1 MLPVEKRDFISL
13 GSSLDRCAILC
24 KSSIIINMDQTIL
37 LVVLGAIIFGFGLTL
52 NLLNRRLQELKS
64 SSAVELIKSDVIE
77 LTRGIN
83 ILQQAVGDKLDKNN
97 SSMQA
102 SMQKQLSE
110 SAKLV
115 SDVTQRLAKL
125 DDTNKRVIDVADEL
139 KTLQNVLQ
147 NPKQR
152 GVFGE
157 YYLESVLDNILSSK
171 NYQMQYKFKDGE
183 IVDAVIFLDK
193 GQILPIDSKFS
204 LENYNRMVGE
214 KSKPEREKLLA
225 KVRTDL
231 KNRIDETSKY
241 IRANEKTMDFA
252 FMFIPSESLYYDL
265 LIGDVGTGSSARDL
279 IEYAFRD
286 KKVIIVSPTSFM
298 AYLQTVLHGLRSL
311 QIEEQAKD
319 IQIRVGKLG
328 QHIGKFDEYMQKLG
342 KSLGQTVGHYNS
354 AHKELGKVDK
364 DVVKI
369 AGSDLNVDPLLLD
382 KPLIDE

>member
-1 MLPVEKRDFISL
+1 
-13 GSSLDRCAILC
+13 
-24 KSSIIINMDQTIL
+24 MDQTFLLIIL
-37 LVVLGAIIFGFGLTL
+37 IMVVTGVGVVLYVL
-52 NLLNRRLQELKS
+52 NQKLRELKN
-64 SSAVELIKSDVIE
+64 SSAVELLKSDVTE
-77 LTRGIN
+77 LSRGIN
-83 ILQQAVGDKLDKNN
+83 NLQQVVGDKLDHNN
-97 SSMQA
+97 TSMQT
-102 SMQKQLSE
+102 SMQKQLTE

-125 DDTNKRVIDVADEL
+125 DETNRRVVDVADEL

-157 YYLESVLDNILSSK
+157 YYLESVLDNILPSK

-183 IVDAVIFLDK
+183 IVDAVVFLDK

-214 KSKPEREKLLA
+214 DKKPEREKLLA
-225 KVRTDL
+225 KVRADL

-241 IRANEKTMDFA
+241 IRPSEKTMDFA

-298 AYLQTVLHGLRSL
+298 AYLQTVLQGLRSL

-328 QHIGKFDEYMQKLG
+328 QHIGRFDEFMGKLG
-342 KSLGQTVGHYNS
+342 KSLGQTVGHYND

-369 AGSDLNVDPLLLD
+369 AGTNPDVDPLLID
-382 KPLIDE
+382 KPRIDE

>member
-1 MLPVEKRDFISL
+1 MEQMLT
-13 GSSLDRCAILC
+13 
-24 KSSIIINMDQTIL
+24 II
-37 LVVLGAIIFGFGLTL
+37 LVVVIIGFIAIIYFL
-52 NLLNRRLQELKS
+52 NQRLREIKS
-64 SSAVELIKSDVIE
+64 SSAVELLKSDVTE
-77 LTRGIN
+77 LSRGIGK
-83 ILQQAVGDKLDKNN
+83 LQQVVGDKLDNN
-97 SSMQA
+97 NNSMQA

-115 SDVTQRLAKL
+115 TDVTQRLAKL
-125 DDTNKRVIDVADEL
+125 DETNKRVVDVADEL

-157 YYLESVLDNILSSK
+157 YYLESVLENILPSK
-171 NYQMQYKFKDGE
+171 NYQMQYKFRDGE
-183 IVDAVIFLDK
+183 IVDAVVFLDK
-193 GQILPIDSKFS
+193 GLILPIDSKFS

-214 KSKPEREKLLA
+214 DKKPEREKLLA
-225 KVRTDL
+225 KVRSDL
-231 KNRIDETSKY
+231 KLRIDETSKY
-241 IRANEKTMDFA
+241 IRQSEKTMDFA

-298 AYLQTVLHGLRSL
+298 AYLQTVLQGLRSL

-319 IQIRVGKLG
+319 IQIRVGQLG
-328 QHIGKFDEYMQKLG
+328 QHIGKFDEFMGKLG
-342 KSLGQTVGHYNS
+342 KSLGQTVGHYND

-369 AGSDLNVDPLLLD
+369 AGTNVSVDPLLLD
-382 KPLIDE
+382 KPRDDE

>member
-1 MLPVEKRDFISL
+1 ME
-13 GSSLDRCAILC
+13 
-24 KSSIIINMDQTIL
+24 QTIL
-37 LVVLGAIIFGFGLTL
+37 IVVLGVVILGFGAVLY
-52 NLLNRRLQELKS
+52 LLNQRLQELKS
-64 SSAVELIKSDVIE
+64 SSAVELLKSDVTE
-77 LTRGIN
+77 LSRGIN
-83 ILQQAVGDKLDKNN
+83 NLQQSVGDKLERNN
-97 SSMQA
+97 MTMQT

-125 DDTNKRVIDVADEL
+125 DETNRRVVDVADEL

-157 YYLESVLDNILSSK
+157 YYLESVLDNILPSK
-171 NYQMQYKFKDGE
+171 NYQMQYKFQDGE
-183 IVDAVIFLDK
+183 IVDAVVFLDK
-193 GQILPIDSKFS
+193 GQILSIDSKFS

-214 KSKPEREKLLA
+214 DKKPEREKLLA
-225 KVRTDL
+225 KVRADL

-241 IRANEKTMDFA
+241 IRPSENTMDFA

-298 AYLQTVLHGLRSL
+298 AYLQTVLQGLRSL

-328 QHIGKFDEYMQKLG
+328 QHISKFDEYMQKLG
-342 KSLGQTVGHYNS
+342 RSLGQTVGHYND

-364 DVVKI
+364 DVIKI
-369 AGSDLNVDPLLLD
+369 ADADSGVEPLLID
-382 KPLIDE
+382 KPRSDE

>member
-1 MLPVEKRDFISL
+1 MNQLFIYIFL
-13 GSSLDRCAILC
+13 G
-24 KSSIIINMDQTIL
+24 
-37 LVVLGAIIFGFGLTL
+37 VVIAGFGLVIYIL
-52 NLLNRRLQELKS
+52 NQRMREIKN
-64 SSAVELIKSDVIE
+64 SSAVELLKSDVTE
-77 LTRGIN
+77 LSRGIN
-83 ILQQAVGDKLDKNN
+83 NLQQAVGDKLERNN
-97 SSMQA
+97 TSMQS

-125 DDTNKRVIDVADEL
+125 DETNKRVIDVADEL

-157 YYLESVLDNILSSK
+157 YYLESVLDNILPSK

-183 IVDAVIFLDK
+183 IVDAVVFLDR

-204 LENYNRMVGE
+204 LENYNRMVSE
-214 KSKPEREKLLA
+214 DKKPEREKLLA
-225 KVRTDL
+225 RVRADL

-241 IRANEKTMDFA
+241 IRVSEKTMDFA

-298 AYLQTVLHGLRSL
+298 AYLQTVLQGLRSL

-342 KSLGQTVGHYNS
+342 RSIGQTVGHYND

-369 AGSDLNVDPLLLD
+369 AGADPSVDPLLLD
-382 KPLIDE
+382 KPRNDE

>member
-1 MLPVEKRDFISL
+1 MNQSITSL
-13 GSSLDRCAILC
+13 LLV
-24 KSSIIINMDQTIL
+24 IIII
-37 LVVLGAIIFGFGLTL
+37 GFGIALYML
-52 NLLNRRLQELKS
+52 NQRLKELKN
-64 SSAVELIKSDVIE
+64 SSAVELLKSDVTE
-77 LTRGIN
+77 LSRGIN
-83 ILQQAVGDKLDKNN
+83 SLQQTVGNKLDNN
-97 SSMQA
+97 NISMQT

-115 SDVTQRLAKL
+115 ADVTQRLAKL
-125 DDTNKRVIDVADEL
+125 DETNKRVIDVADEL

-157 YYLESVLDNILSSK
+157 YYLESVLDNILPSK
-171 NYQMQYKFKDGE
+171 NYKMQYKFIDGE
-183 IVDAVIFLDK
+183 IVDAVVFLDK

-214 KSKPEREKLLA
+214 DKKPEREKLLS
-225 KVRTDL
+225 KVRADL
-231 KNRIDETSKY
+231 KSRIDETSKY
-241 IRANEKTMDFA
+241 IRPSENTMDFA

-298 AYLQTVLHGLRSL
+298 AYLQTVLQGLRSL

-328 QHIGKFDEYMQKLG
+328 QHIGKFDEFMVKLG
-342 KSLGQTVGHYNS
+342 KSLGQTVGHYND

-364 DVVKI
+364 DVIKI
-369 AGSDLNVDPLLLD
+369 SGINPGIDPLLLD
-382 KPLIDE
+382 KPKLEE